1 MSQYCYRS
9 ADGNGTV
16 CWVLSSKTSKQS
28 RLRVLHQEF
37 SEVWNGYNKVPLNQA
52 SDNDQ
57 PYKAKANVFL
67 KIKTSRGWRRMCKY
81 EANAT
86 IRKRYEEIW
95 LRENWE
101 WNGSGSRFSAF
112 LKIINFLDQTSLNIR
127 GKFLQKLWSCVGG
140 GYHGIIWF
148 CKLVDKVDLPP

>member
-1 MSQYCYRS
+1 
-9 ADGNGTV
+9 
-16 CWVLSSKTSKQS
+16 
-28 RLRVLHQEF
+28 
-37 SEVWNGYNKVPLNQA
+37 
-52 SDNDQ
+52 
-57 PYKAKANVFL
+57 
-67 KIKTSRGWRRMCKY
+67 MCKY

-127 GKFLQKLWSCVGG
+127 GKFLRNYKAVWVE
-140 GYHGIIWF
+140 GITG
-148 CKLVDKVDLPP
+148 